1 MASYNLAEAKA
12 RFSELVSLAEQGEEV
27 RVTRRGRSAVRI
39 VADAPPQKRID
50 AEMLRTHLARMS
62 RHPADDGSTVI
73 QMRREARY

>member
-39 VADAPPQKRID
+39 VADAPPPKRID
-50 AEMLRTHLARMS
+50 IERLRAHQARMPFEPVGAGEFV
-62 RHPADDGSTVI
+62 RE
-73 QMRREARY
+73 MRDMDY